1 MTGETDCIGAIVII
15 PRITETRVQ
24 IYRPET
30 GRRAINT
37 LRGTGPRTT
46 PTAIMTLGTSHTGP
60 IIIVPQHITHTI
72 IPINNSIL

>member
-24 IYRPET
+24 INGPKT

-37 LRGTGPRTT
+37 LRGTGPGTT
-46 PTAIMTLGTSHTGP
+46 PTAIMTLRTSHT
-60 IIIVPQHITHTI
+60 
-72 IPINNSIL
+72 